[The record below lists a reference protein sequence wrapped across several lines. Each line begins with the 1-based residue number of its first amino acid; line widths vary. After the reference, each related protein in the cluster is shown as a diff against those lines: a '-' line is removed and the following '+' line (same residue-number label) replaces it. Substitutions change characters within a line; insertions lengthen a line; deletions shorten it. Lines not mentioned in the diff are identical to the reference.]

1 MSYSWFLASETEIP
15 FHHPAAVTL
24 SPSVTMT
31 LNGLLGEP
39 ESRLLFTGK

>member
-15 FHHPAAVTL
+15 FHHPAGVTL
-24 SPSVTMT
+24 SRLVTKT
-31 LNGLLGEP
+31 LNDLLGEP